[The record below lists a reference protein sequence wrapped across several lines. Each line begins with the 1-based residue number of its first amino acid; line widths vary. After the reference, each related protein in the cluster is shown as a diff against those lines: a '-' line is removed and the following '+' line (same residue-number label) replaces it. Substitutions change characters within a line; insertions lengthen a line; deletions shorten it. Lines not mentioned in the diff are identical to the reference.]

1 MSGHSKWSN
10 IKHRKAKQDQ
20 ERGRIFTRLSKEIT
34 MAARHGGGDPDLNFR
49 LRLAV
54 DEARENNM
62 PNDTVDKAIKRGI
75 GALGGANLEEVTY
88 EGYGP
93 GRVAVMVNAL
103 TDNRNRT
110 AGEVRYIF
118 SRHGGN
124 LGTDGCVAWMFDR
137 KGLIFAENPKS
148 IPEDDLLLAAIES
161 GALDV
166 TFAEDGIEILAEPDN
181 LEPVEKKLLEAG
193 LKIVHAE
200 VALVPQ
206 NTIDLV
212 AEDVEKL
219 ENMLSALEDNDDLQ
233 NVWHNANLQE

>member
-1 MSGHSKWSN
+1 MAGHSKWAN

-62 PNDTVDKAIKRGI
+62 PNDTIDKAIKRGI

-93 GRVAVMVNAL
+93 GGVAVMVNAL

-148 IPEDDLLLAAIES
+148 IAEDDLLLAVIES

-166 TFAEDGIEILAEPDN
+166 TFDEEGIEVLTEPDN
-181 LEPVEKKLLEAG
+181 LESVEKKLLATG

-206 NTIDLV
+206 NTLDLV